1 MNVFI
6 NDVPLIIKK
15 VSDKVYKH
23 KYDLVLGADDEFTSK
38 DLVGDVLVRDATS
51 AFLDRLLRLME
62 VKKLKKLKT
71 LTMMARKKSNLILHL
86 KDQFKIAKAAGGLV
100 VKDGQ
105 VLMIYRLGK
114 WDLPKGKLK
123 SDEDVALG
131 AMREV
136 EEECNI
142 KVELGEKLPSTWHSY
157 AYKGNKML
165 KKTSWFVMKCLDDS
179 VMRPQTEEYIEE
191 VRWMS
196 PQDALAR
203 LEESYASITVGG
215 LLMAAG
221 QFLLFG
227 AGNIYGTP
235 GSHWLLYAGL
245 GTMIVGNGFFKPNIS
260 SMVGSLYSHGDTRKD
275 AAYTIFYMGINLGS
289 FIGNTVTSLIGDTG
303 HPADFRWAFLACG
316 IAMLLGTGIFNWG
329 KGKYLHTPEGVPVG
343 EKKRK
348 NPRRAGWGL
357 VKLRTLCGNDH
368 AGPWPHATA

>member
-6 NDVPLIIKK
+6 NDIPLLIKK
-15 VSDKVYKH
+15 LSEKVYKH
-23 KYDLVLGADDEFTSK
+23 KYDLVLAADDVFTSK
-38 DLVGDVLVRDATS
+38 DLVGDVLVRDATP

-62 VKKLKKLKT
+62 VKKLKKLKS
-71 LTMMARKKSNLILHL
+71 LTMLVRKKQQLILHL

-123 SDEDVALG
+123 SDEDVAVG

-142 KVELGEKLPSTWHSY
+142 KVELGEELPSTWHSY

-165 KKTSWFVMKCLDDS
+165 KKTSWFVMQCLDDS

-203 LEESYASITVGG
+203 LQESYASITLVVQHY
-215 LLMAAG
+215 LSEMAG
-221 QFLLFG
+221 KP
-227 AGNIYGTP
+227 IKTP
-235 GSHWLLYAGL
+235 
-245 GTMIVGNGFFKPNIS
+245 
-260 SMVGSLYSHGDTRKD
+260 
-275 AAYTIFYMGINLGS
+275 
-289 FIGNTVTSLIGDTG
+289 TSN
-303 HPADFRWAFLACG
+303 R
-316 IAMLLGTGIFNWG
+316 
-329 KGKYLHTPEGVPVG
+329 
-343 EKKRK
+343 
-348 NPRRAGWGL
+348 
-357 VKLRTLCGNDH
+357 
-368 AGPWPHATA
+368 